1 MRLSSSLAHE
11 LIACRAPLECKLEAS
26 KDLLTVLPA
35 GFCSAPGPSG
45 AKFRT
50 EHAQG
55 GRGQRARLSLRPR
68 PPVPPPRRL
77 GSGRTGVLTACAS
90 TRKLFCTTR
99 RGNRGAPQFTGL
111 APGWP
116 PNSQALWRSFAP
128 PATKAFATASS
139 PRPPR
144 STVARCG
151 CCRRKVRPRPLVF
164 PPGLLLPPLSPSPS
178 PPDWLWPRRP
188 GASFPRGLL
197 TRQTLPPP
205 AHSCPL
211 PHLWRPTRNFLGL
224 SAFKKL

>member
-55 GRGQRARLSLRPR
+55 GGGNEPVFRSGPAPLSR
-68 PPVPPPRRL
+68 PPRRL
-77 GSGRTGVLTACAS
+77 GSGRTRALTACTS

-164 PPGLLLPPLSPSPS
+164 PPGLLLPPLSPNPS
-178 PPDWLWPRRP
+178 HPDWLWPC
-188 GASFPRGLL
+188 G
-197 TRQTLPPP
+197 
-205 AHSCPL
+205 
-211 PHLWRPTRNFLGL
+211 LGL
-224 SAFKKL
+224 PFPAAC